1 MIEIDYQS
9 CYQGQAFVPELAQ
22 FQHWYSQTLKQL
34 NLAGQYELALRVVE
48 DAEITDLNATYRDK
62 DKKTNVLSFPFDN
75 EHNVPMPVTLL
86 GDIVIA
92 ADVVA
97 DEAKAQHKTQV
108 AHWAHISIHG
118 MLHLLGYDHQTDAE
132 AEVMEGLEILILQ
145 QLGFDNPY
153 QSEHEYTT

>member
-1 MIEIDYQS
+1 MVVMIEIDYQY
-9 CYQGQAFVPELAQ
+9 CYQGQAFVPELSQ
-22 FQHWYSQTLKQL
+22 FQHWYNQTLKQL
-34 NLAGQYELALRVVE
+34 CLVGQYELVLRVVE
-48 DAEITDLNATYRDK
+48 NTEITDLNATYRDK

-75 EHNVPMPVTLL
+75 EHNVPMPVELL

-97 DEAKAQHKTQV
+97 GEAKAQHKTQE

-118 MLHLLGYDHQTDAE
+118 LLHLLGYDHQVDAE
-132 AEVMEGLEILILQ
+132 AETMENLEIQILQ

-153 QSEHEYTT
+153 QSDN